1 MKVFKLRQKL
11 HDLGLVLLKHGTGFL
26 VTNAGTAKTLIE
38 HEFAD
43 LAAVETFVAHPNRLD
58 DAEADEFDEDWAKFV
73 NQCDGCRRGLPLNND
88 GVHVG
93 PGFDMIGCT
102 KDRYGSE

>member
-1 MKVFKLRQKL
+1 MRVLRLREKL
-11 HDLGLVLLKHGTGFL
+11 HRRGLLLLKHGTGFL

-43 LAAVETFVAHPNRLD
+43 ADAVEAWIPHRLT
-58 DAEADEFDEDWAKFV
+58 DAEAEEFDEQWAKFV
-73 NQCDGCRRGLPLNND
+73 NQCDGCRRGLPLDEN
-88 GVHVG
+88 GIHVG

-102 KDRYGSE
+102 ADRYGSK